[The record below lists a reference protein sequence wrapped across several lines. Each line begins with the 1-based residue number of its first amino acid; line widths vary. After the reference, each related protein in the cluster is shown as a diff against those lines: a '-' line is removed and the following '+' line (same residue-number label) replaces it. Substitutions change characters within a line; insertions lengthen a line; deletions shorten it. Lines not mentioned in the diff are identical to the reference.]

1 MLIILFPQRFVNCFY
16 KSYQV
21 GELKKKLK
29 EKIEIHDMS
38 NIISANTNNA
48 YKGSINKSVKI
59 FKEIKEWDRYLK
71 KKIKK
76 EKKIYVMNCINQDN
90 FKSFYIHYLLS
101 KYKFSI
107 IEANSGETLQYIYSK
122 TLIQKTVNFF
132 KYLIFH
138 PRFFLFRSKQFIFRK
153 MTKFLKFNEIYV
165 TQCGFDGRRN
175 VNPYLSSTKIKF
187 LDFNSSDYANF
198 FINKKKIR
206 NKNYAVFLDA
216 KTPAFVG
223 DKASFGLNII
233 YDKKKWYSD
242 LNKFLKKV
250 EKQLNLKIVIIPHP
264 SVREFKNTYYDK
276 SLKVVNDED
285 ATNKLISGCKFVLS
299 ISPTTAV
306 NYCVLYNKP
315 ITFIYNDQMVKENL
329 WQFKELKLYSN
340 TLSSKIINLNEDT
353 NMIVLNSSVNKKK
366 YLKWKYNFT
375 TSKKTEKISNV
386 EILNKAIFNRHKD

>member
-1 MLIILFPQRFVNCFY
+1 
-16 KSYQV
+16 
-21 GELKKKLK
+21 
-29 EKIEIHDMS
+29 MS
-38 NIISANTNNA
+38 NIISKNSNNTSM
-48 YKGSINKSVKI
+48 GSINKRVKI

-90 FKSFYIHYLLS
+90 LKSFYIHYLLS
-101 KYKFSI
+101 KYKLSI
-107 IEANSGETLQYIYSK
+107 VEVNSAETLLYIYSK
-122 TLIQKTVNFF
+122 TLKQKIVNFLE
-132 KYLIFH
+132 YLIFH
-138 PRFFLFRSKQFIFRK
+138 PRFFLFRTKQLIFRTMIK
-153 MTKFLKFNEIYV
+153 LLKFNEIYV
-165 TQCGFDGRRN
+165 TQCGFDGRKN
-175 VNPYLSSTKIKF
+175 VKPFLSSKKIKF

-223 DKASFGLNII
+223 DKALFGLNIN

-242 LNKFLKKV
+242 LNNFLKKV
-250 EKQLNLKIVIIPHP
+250 EKQLNLKILIIPHP

-276 SLKVVNDED
+276 SLRVVNDED

-366 YLKWKYNFT
+366 YLKWKYNFI